1 VEPMVLEVD
10 RREAQALRELE
21 LGWRQATG
29 QRTPPRRVLTAVET
43 ELAALRPALAAGPRE
58 FLTGRGEVAG
68 VPGLHG
74 YMGPEIASAVN
85 GKRSGIDI
93 YRFIAAEAREAGDH
107 YFGVVTAEAVLQY
120 LRNLEGARLVRL
132 R

>member
-1 VEPMVLEVD
+1 MVLEVD
-10 RREAQALRELE
+10 RREVQAQRELD
-21 LGWRQATG
+21 LAWRQATG
-29 QRTPPRRVLTAVET
+29 RRTPPRRIQSAVET
-43 ELAALRPALAAGPRE
+43 ELAALRPVLVGGPRE
-58 FLTGRGEVAG
+58 FLTGRAGVAG

-85 GKRSGIDI
+85 GRRSGLDI

-107 YFGVVTAEAVLQY
+107 YFGVVTPEAVLKY
-120 LRNLEGARLVRL
+120 LQNLEGAGLVRL